1 MHWIIPIV
9 AVMNRIK
16 TNTKDVREQIPLRL
30 FLFEKRELEQEDKQY
45 GIQI

>member
-1 MHWIIPIV
+1 MHRIIPIV

-16 TNTKDVREQIPLRL
+16 TNTKDVRKRIPLRL